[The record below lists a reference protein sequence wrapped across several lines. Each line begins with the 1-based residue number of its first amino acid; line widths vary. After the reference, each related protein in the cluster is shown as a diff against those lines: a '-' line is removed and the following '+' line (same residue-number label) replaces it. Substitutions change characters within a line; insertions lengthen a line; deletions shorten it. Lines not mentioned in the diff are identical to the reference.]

1 MKTIAIGFS
10 RPKKWMPLAWLI
22 QKVEKTD
29 YSHVYIKFT
38 SDKYKRNLIYQ
49 ASGLQVNFVG
59 EEVFKDHCEIV
70 KECVIQISDETYTKM
85 MTFAIDKAG
94 YPYSIKQL
102 FNIVIYM
109 VTGKAHTLSD
119 GRSGYVCSELAGEM
133 LRTILGVLVEEDLDI
148 VTPKDIDNALTE
160 AGLWHD

>member
-10 RPKKWMPLAWLI
+10 RPKKFMILSWLI
-22 QKVEKTD
+22 RKIQRTE
-29 YSHVYIKFT
+29 YSHVYIKFQ
-38 SDKYKRNLIYQ
+38 SDKYKRNLVYQ

-70 KECVIQISDETYTKM
+70 KECSIQVSDEIYTKM
-85 MTFAIDKAG
+85 MTFAIDRAG
-94 YPYSIKQL
+94 YPYSIEQL

-109 VTGKAHTLSD
+109 ITGKARTFSD
-119 GRSGYVCSELAGEM
+119 GRSGYVCSELVGEM
-133 LRTILGVLVEEDLDI
+133 LRTILGVLIKKDLDI
-148 VTPKDIDNALTE
+148 VTPKDIYNALTE